1 MMEYDPCTQYAYI
14 YQPPQTCQVTP
25 IEHTFVAYLQ
35 LTRIP
40 ILISSIFIRTTEI
53 HNKVVFL

>member
-1 MMEYDPCTQYAYI
+1 MMEYDPCTHYAYYI

-25 IEHTFVAYLQ
+25 IEHTFLAYLQ

-40 ILISSIFIRTTEI
+40 ILISSIFS
-53 HNKVVFL
+53 

>member
-1 MMEYDPCTQYAYI
+1 MMEYDPCTHYAYYI

-25 IEHTFVAYLQ
+25 TEHTFLAYLQ

-40 ILISSIFIRTTEI
+40 ILISSMFS
-53 HNKVVFL
+53 